1 MGYPGMGPCTAGSQS
16 PLPQEERLVRCGGG
30 LLTLQRR
37 LVWQVGASWCLW
49 GPELLPEAI
58 TTHLPS
64 HLHTC
69 SPEPRVYSSP
79 FGSKA
84 SPALHS
90 YLHYSI
96 YYITLCSFLN
106 LSLFMPQYYELLKT
120 QTGVFMTMFNKNV
133 YNIPNSVLCFLQML
147 THLILISLIR

>member
-1 MGYPGMGPCTAGSQS
+1 MVVFIAT
-16 PLPQEERLVRCGGG
+16 LIKRKIKN
-30 LLTLQRR
+30 LLDFLQRGSR
-37 LVWQVGASWCLW
+37 EGSDMAS
-49 GPELLPEAI
+49 
-58 TTHLPS
+58 
-64 HLHTC
+64 TC